1 MIRRVDDRLL
11 WSSYPSAYDV
21 EEVVREGVKLIVNL
35 VDYSP
40 GDAEYYKVARSLN
53 VGVLAYPIED
63 FGFRPPEDVHFHV
76 LNHVLRVVQGG
87 GLVLVHCEGG
97 IGRSGTVVAMYLMLR
112 HGLGVEQAL
121 SRVKSLGGGPESDIQ
136 LLALEWYG
144 RALSLLGS
152 SGLDTVLGIGYNYD
166 FGGGVDHA
174 STVANIA
181 CDIASQLGFDKKMLA
196 ELYIAGLLHDI
207 GRAVASDDKHHVKSA
222 EIVMEL
228 KDAVGRYG
236 DPEAIAFLV
245 RNHRTETDP
254 RRDPLA
260 NKLGQDYILLASILR
275 LADAFTDIYNEEG
288 YLGVELRD
296 RRIAIKASRADAT
309 RVETK
314 AQILKGL
321 GYNIEL
327 EPI

>member
-11 WSSYPSAYDV
+11 WSGYPSAYDV
-21 EEVVREGVKLIVNL
+21 EEVARDGVKLIVNL

-53 VGVLAYPIED
+53 VDVLAYPIED

-76 LNHVLRVVQGG
+76 LNPVLRVVQGG
-87 GLVLVHCEGG
+87 GLVLIHCGAG
-97 IGRSGTVVAMYLMLR
+97 IGRSGTAVAMYLMLR

-121 SRVKSLGGGPESDIQ
+121 SRVKSLGGGPESYIQ

-144 RALSLLGS
+144 RALSLLGP
-152 SGLDTVLGIGYNYD
+152 SGLDTVLEIGYNYD
-166 FGGGVDHA
+166 FGGGIDHA

-181 CDIASQLGFDKKMLA
+181 CDIASLPGFNKKMLA

-207 GRAVASDDKHHVKSA
+207 GRAVASDYEHHVKSA

-228 KDAVGRYG
+228 KNAVERYG

-260 NKLGQDYILLASILR
+260 NKLGQDHVLLASILR
-275 LADAFTDIYNEEG
+275 LADAFADIYGEEE
-288 YLGVELRD
+288 YLGVKLKNK
-296 RRIAIKASRADAT
+296 RIAIKTSRVDAT
-309 RVETK
+309 RVE
-314 AQILKGL
+314 GFRSDM
-321 GYNIEL
+321 G
-327 EPI
+327 